1 MNLRERKI
9 VRVLV
14 AVIFFTVLYIF
25 FHLPV
30 LSYGFIDWSPLALLW
45 GGGLIFYA
53 VTHLIKNLSAYLS
66 DRRWLAIFF
75 KMFGIEIKQPD
86 DQVIDISIKRSV
98 SSQKVKTIL
107 GIGGFLIVLGLINL
121 FVLPFFTS
129 TPLFYSHTYRDLL
142 GPVTESSFTTDVA
155 PISLSQIRI
164 VDNETAHK
172 LAEKKIGEV
181 PALGSEIQ
189 LGELV
194 LQKVRDKLY
203 YVAPLEH
210 RGFFQWLMNHQLGS
224 KGYVMVSATNPQ
236 DVRLVQTVDGQ
247 DVHIKVQTQGFLF
260 DLLPRYLYFHGIM
273 NVGMTDFSFEIDDDY
288 HPYWVVTLYK
298 NKVGYQ
304 GADAV
309 GIATVNAQTG
319 EIQTYPL
326 DQAPAWIDRL
336 QPEVTI
342 YRQIVHWGEYI
353 NGYWNALLT
362 KTGTLKP
369 AGNGLNLIY
378 GDDNNVYWYTGITSS
393 GKDESTV
400 GFILVNS
407 RTKEAKWY
415 KVSGATEEGAK
426 KSAEGQVQEKGYRS
440 AEPILYNIYG
450 VPTYIAPLKDKEGL
464 LKAISFVSVENY
476 NLVGVGADVESALR
490 TYRQTLAS
498 QGNQFVPGSEQKD
511 VKLTGKIVRFT
522 SAVKG
527 GESYFYFM
535 IEGDPRV
542 FVSTVQVSPRLPLT
556 QIGDKVDIGF
566 LDSQEPIVTVREFQN
581 SL

>member
-1 MNLRERKI
+1 MRLFIAI
-9 VRVLV
+9 VILT
-14 AVIFFTVLYIF
+14 FMYIF

-30 LSYGFIDWSPLALLW
+30 FSYGFVDWSPLAVLW
-45 GGGLIFYA
+45 GGALLFYA
-53 VTHLIKNLSAYLS
+53 LSHMVKNLASFMEE
-66 DRRWLAIFF
+66 RRWLAVLL
-75 KMFGIEIKQPD
+75 KMLGLELNHGD
-86 DQVIDISIKRSV
+86 EQVIDISAKRPQSRASMKAAV
-98 SSQKVKTIL
+98 W
-107 GIGGFLIVLGLINL
+107 IGGGLVLAGLINL
-121 FVLPFFTS
+121 FVLPFLTS
-129 TPLFYSHTYRDLL
+129 APLLFSQSFRNLL
-142 GPVTESSFTTDVA
+142 GPVSESSFSADVT
-155 PISLSQIRI
+155 PIALSQIRI
-164 VDNETAHK
+164 VDSETAKK
-172 LAEKKIGEV
+172 LADKKIGEV

-236 DVRLVQTVDGQ
+236 DVRLVQTVDDQ
-247 DVHIKVQTQGFLF
+247 DVHIKVQTQGFFF
-260 DLLPRYLYFHGIM
+260 DLLPRYLYFHGIT
-273 NVGMTDFSFEIDDDY
+273 NVGMTDMSFEIDDDY

-298 NKVGYQ
+298 NKIGYQ
-304 GADAV
+304 GADSV

-319 EIQTYPL
+319 EIQTYAL
-326 DQAPAWIDRL
+326 DQAPAWVDRV
-336 QPEVTI
+336 QPEATI
-342 YRQIVHWGEYI
+342 YQQITDWGEYV
-353 NGYWNALLT
+353 NGFWNAMFT

-369 AGNGLNLIY
+369 TGTRLHLIY
-378 GDDNNVYWYTGITSS
+378 GEDNSVYWYTGITSS

-440 AEPILYNIYG
+440 ADPVLYNIYG

-464 LKAISFVSVENY
+464 LKAVSFVSVENY

-498 QGNQFVPGSEQKD
+498 QGNQFVPGLENKD
-511 VKLTGKIVRFT
+511 VKLQGKIVRFT
-522 SAVKG
+522 SVVKG

-542 FVSTVQVSPRLPLT
+542 FIANVQVSPHIPLT
-556 QIGDKVDIGF
+556 QLGDKVDIGF
-566 LDSQEPIVTVREFQN
+566 ADSKEPVITVREFQTGF
-581 SL
+581 

>member
-1 MNLRERKI
+1 MRLLAMI
-9 VRVLV
+9 
-14 AVIFFTVLYIF
+14 IFLTLLYVF

-30 LSYGFIDWSPLALLW
+30 FSYGFIDWSPLVILW
-45 GGGLIFYA
+45 GGALLFYA
-53 VTHLIKNLSAYLS
+53 CSHMLKNISSYVS
-66 DRRWLAIFF
+66 ERRWLAVLL
-75 KMFGIEIKQPD
+75 KMFGLELDRQE
-86 DQVIDISIKRSV
+86 DQVINISAKRPV
-98 SSQKVKTIL
+98 SKRKIIL
-107 GIGGFLIVLGLINL
+107 AVWLGGFLVVAGLVNL
-121 FVLPFFTS
+121 FILPFFTS
-129 TPLFYSHTYRDLL
+129 SPLLFSQSFRNLL
-142 GPVTESSFTTDVA
+142 GPVTESSFTEDVA
-155 PISLSQIRI
+155 PIALSQIRI
-164 VDNETAHK
+164 VDDETARK
-172 LAEKKIGEV
+172 LAEKTIGEV
-181 PALGSEIQ
+181 PALGSEVQ

-224 KGYVMVSATNPQ
+224 KGYVMISATNPQ
-236 DVRLVQTVDGQ
+236 DVRLVQSVDGQ
-247 DVHIKVQTQGFLF
+247 DVHIKVQTQGFWF

-273 NVGMTDFSFEIDDDY
+273 NVGMTDFSFEVDDDY
-288 HPYWVVTLYK
+288 HPYWVITLYK

-309 GIATVNAQTG
+309 GVATVNAQTG
-319 EIQTYPL
+319 QIQTYSL

-336 QPEVTI
+336 QPEGTI
-342 YRQIVHWGEYI
+342 YRQIVHWGEYV
-353 NGYWNALLT
+353 NGFWNAMLT

-369 AGNGLNLIY
+369 AGDGLHLIY
-378 GDDNNVYWYTGITSS
+378 GDDNSVYWYTGITSS
-393 GKDESTV
+393 GRDESTV

-415 KVSGATEEGAK
+415 KVSGATEQGAE

-440 AEPILYNIYG
+440 AEPVLYNIYG
-450 VPTYIAPLKDKEGL
+450 VPTYIASLKDKEGL
-464 LKAISFVSVENY
+464 LKAVSFVSVENY

-498 QGNQFVPGSEQKD
+498 QGNQFIPGSENKD
-511 VKLTGKIVRFT
+511 VKLQGKIVRFT
-522 SAVKG
+522 PVVKG

-542 FVSTVQVSPRLPLT
+542 FVCPIQASPQLPLT
-556 QIGDKVDIGF
+556 QVGDQVNIGF
-566 LDSQEPIVTVREFQN
+566 LDSQEPIITVREFQN

>member
-1 MNLRERKI
+1 MRL
-9 VRVLV
+9 LF
-14 AVIFFTVLYIF
+14 AVIILTFMYIF
-25 FHLPV
+25 FNLPV
-30 LSYGFIDWSPLALLW
+30 FSYGFVDWSPLAVLW
-45 GGGLIFYA
+45 GGALLFYA
-53 VTHLIKNLSAYLS
+53 LSHVLKNLSSYLEE
-66 DRRWLAIFF
+66 RRWLAVLF
-75 KMFGIEIKQPD
+75 KMFGVELNRPD
-86 DQVIDISIKRSV
+86 EQVIDISAKRSQPQWRIKAAGWLGGGLV
-98 SSQKVKTIL
+98 VL
-107 GIGGFLIVLGLINL
+107 GIVNL
-121 FVLPFFTS
+121 FVLPFLTS
-129 TPLFYSHTYRDLL
+129 APLLFSQSFRNLL
-142 GPVTESSFTTDVA
+142 GPVSESSFTADVA
-155 PISLSQIRI
+155 PIALSQIRI
-164 VDNETAHK
+164 VDSETAKK
-172 LAEKKIGEV
+172 LADKTIGEV
-181 PALGSEIQ
+181 PALGSEVQ

-247 DVHIKVQTQGFLF
+247 DVHIKVQTQGFFF
-260 DLLPRYLYFHGIM
+260 DLLPRYLYFHGIT
-273 NVGMTDFSFEIDDDY
+273 NVGMTDFSFEIDGDY

-298 NKVGYQ
+298 NKIGYQ

-309 GIATVNAQTG
+309 GVATVNAQTG
-319 EIQTYPL
+319 EIKTYTLAETP
-326 DQAPAWIDRL
+326 DWINRV
-336 QPEVTI
+336 QPEATI
-342 YRQIVHWGEYI
+342 YRQITDWGEYV
-353 NGYWNALLT
+353 NGFWNAMLT

-369 AGNGLNLIY
+369 TGDELHLIY
-378 GDDNNVYWYTGITSS
+378 GADNNVYWYTGITSS

-426 KSAEGQVQEKGYRS
+426 KSAEGQVQEKGYR
-440 AEPILYNIYG
+440 AADPVLYNIYG

-464 LKAISFVSVENY
+464 LKAVSFVSVENY

-498 QGNQFVPGSEQKD
+498 QGNQFIPGIESKD
-511 VKLTGKIVRFT
+511 VKLQGKIVRFT
-522 SAVKG
+522 SVVKG

-542 FVSTVQVSPRLPLT
+542 FVATAQVAPRIPLT
-556 QIGDKVDIGF
+556 QLGDKVDIGF
-566 LDSQEPIVTVREFQN
+566 EDSKEPIITVREFQAGF
-581 SL
+581 